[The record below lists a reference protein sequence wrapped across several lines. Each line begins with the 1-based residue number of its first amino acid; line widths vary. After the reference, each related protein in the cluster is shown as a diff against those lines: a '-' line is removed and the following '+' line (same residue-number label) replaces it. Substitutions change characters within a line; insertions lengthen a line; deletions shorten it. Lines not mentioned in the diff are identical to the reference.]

1 MEVKGD
7 FKVASTA
14 AQSQDPQYLG
24 AKKSRRGK
32 WSENREP
39 RERGGGRQFEQI
51 NGKKN

>member
-7 FKVASTA
+7 FKLASTA

-32 WSENREP
+32 WSENMEP
-39 RERGGGRQFEQI
+39 RERGEGEVSEAI
-51 NGKKN
+51 